1 MYVPSRF
8 RELEEEKKR
17 KMEQEKIDKLFQ
29 MLSDTDIERIKY
41 LHEIIE
47 LEETIKSKQEI
58 VELKKQNV
66 NEIALIEE
74 GIKRAIETLDL
85 LDDYEEWEKNDK

>member
-1 MYVPSRF
+1 MYVPSGF
-8 RELEEEKKR
+8 RELKEEKER

-74 GIKRAIETLDL
+74 GIKRAIEALDL
-85 LDDYEEWEKNDK
+85 LDEYEEWEKNDK